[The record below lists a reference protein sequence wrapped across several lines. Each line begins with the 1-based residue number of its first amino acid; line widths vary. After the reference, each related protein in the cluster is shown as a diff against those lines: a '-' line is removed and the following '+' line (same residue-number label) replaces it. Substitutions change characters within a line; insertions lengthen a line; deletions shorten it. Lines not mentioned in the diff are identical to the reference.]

1 MVVVVV
7 EAEAAEDMVV
17 VVVEEAKEAVEDMVV
32 DKVEVEEVMV
42 EEVSLLMVGEA
53 MVVAA
58 LFPPMVEEEGEG
70 EVEDPLP
77 RMVEVEARKPLME
90 EVAP

>member
-1 MVVVVV
+1 M
-7 EAEAAEDMVV
+7 V

-53 MVVAA
+53 MVVEG
-58 LFPPMVEEEGEG
+58 LCPPMVVEEEEV

-77 RMVEVEARKPLME
+77 HMVEVEAHKPLTE
-90 EVAP
+90 EVAA

>member
-32 DKVEVEEVMV
+32 DKVEVEEV
-42 EEVSLLMVGEA
+42 SLLMVGEA
-53 MVVAA
+53 MV
-58 LFPPMVEEEGEG
+58 EEEG

-77 RMVEVEARKPLME
+77 HMAEVEAHKPLME
-90 EVAP
+90 EVAA

>member
-7 EAEAAEDMVV
+7 VA
-17 VVVEEAKEAVEDMVV
+17 EAKEAVEDMVV

-53 MVVAA
+53 MVVGA
-58 LFPPMVEEEGEG
+58 LFPPMVVEEV

-77 RMVEVEARKPLME
+77 HMVEVEAHKPLTE
-90 EVAP
+90 EVAA

>member
-1 MVVVVV
+1 MV
-7 EAEAAEDMVV
+7 A
-17 VVVEEAKEAVEDMVV
+17 EAKEAVEDMVV

-53 MVVAA
+53 MVVGG
-58 LFPPMVEEEGEG
+58 LCPPMVVVEEE

-77 RMVEVEARKPLME
+77 HMVEVEAHKPLTE
-90 EVAP
+90 EVAA

>member
-7 EAEAAEDMVV
+7 A
-17 VVVEEAKEAVEDMVV
+17 EAKEAVEDMVV

-53 MVVAA
+53 MVVEG
-58 LFPPMVEEEGEG
+58 LCPPMVVVEEEEEV

-77 RMVEVEARKPLME
+77 HMVEVEAHKPLTE
-90 EVAP
+90 EVAA

>member
-1 MVVVVV
+1 MV
-7 EAEAAEDMVV
+7 A
-17 VVVEEAKEAVEDMVV
+17 EAKEAVEDMVV

-53 MVVAA
+53 MVVGG
-58 LFPPMVEEEGEG
+58 LCPPMVVEVVEEG

-77 RMVEVEARKPLME
+77 HMVEVEAHKPLTE
-90 EVAP
+90 EVAA

>member
-7 EAEAAEDMVV
+7 A
-17 VVVEEAKEAVEDMVV
+17 EAKEAVEDMVV

-53 MVVAA
+53 MVVGG
-58 LFPPMVEEEGEG
+58 LCPPMVVVEEE

-77 RMVEVEARKPLME
+77 HMVEVEAHKPLTE
-90 EVAP
+90 EVAA

>member
-1 MVVVVV
+1 MVGAEATEDMVGVVVVV
-7 EAEAAEDMVV
+7 
-17 VVVEEAKEAVEDMVV
+17 EAKEAVEDMVV
-32 DKVEVEEVMV
+32 DKVE
-42 EEVSLLMVGEA
+42 EVSLLMVGEA
-53 MVVAA
+53 MVVGV
-58 LFPPMVEEEGEG
+58 LFPPMVVEEG

>member
-1 MVVVVV
+1 M
-7 EAEAAEDMVV
+7 
-17 VVVEEAKEAVEDMVV
+17 VEEAKEAVEDMVV

-53 MVVAA
+53 MVVEG
-58 LFPPMVEEEGEG
+58 LCPPMVVVEEE

-77 RMVEVEARKPLME
+77 HMVEVEAHKPLTE
-90 EVAP
+90 EVAA